1 MPYLNLPAA
10 VSAIAMQADA
20 DVAASS
26 TDGLSGTDW
35 IIAGGLLLGG
45 FVLGSIVSKVVA
57 AQLNK
62 EKTPAALSKSS
73 KAIGSLAFA
82 IFVIAG
88 LIAGLGIIDPPA
100 LDDLKSS
107 LISYIPRALSATIV
121 VIGASV
127 ASELLSTILE
137 RSLGQLPAPTRG
149 RILSTVKTVIM
160 GFAVL
165 IAASQLG
172 VDTTI
177 VQLAAAALFFGIALA
192 AALMVGL
199 GSRDVAAQ
207 LAAGRALRRT
217 LAPNDHIRLDGVA
230 GRVVEL
236 HATSV
241 EIATDGSDTVE
252 LLPNS
257 TLLDAQIG
265 LDRGEVAPGDQDEN
279 S

>member
-1 MPYLNLPAA
+1 MPYLNLPTP
-10 VSAIAMQADA
+10 VSALLMQADSA
-20 DVAASS
+20 LATSS
-26 TDGLSGTDW
+26 TDDLSGTDW
-35 IIAGGLLLGG
+35 IVAGGLLVGG
-45 FVLGSIVSKVVA
+45 FVVGSIVSKVVTT
-57 AQLNK
+57 QLAK
-62 EKTPAALSKSS
+62 ENRPAALSKSS
-73 KAIGSLAFA
+73 KAIGTLVFA

-127 ASELLSTILE
+127 ASELISTVLD
-137 RSLGQLPAPTRG
+137 RSLGQIPPTTRV
-149 RILSTVKTVIM
+149 RIQSTVKAVIM
-160 GFAVL
+160 GFAAL

-172 VDTTI
+172 VDTTVLQI
-177 VQLAAAALFFGIALA
+177 AAAALFFGIAFA

-217 LAPNDHIRLDGVA
+217 LAPNDHIRLDGA
-230 GRVVEL
+230 SGRIVEL

-241 EIATDGSDTVE
+241 EIATEGSDTVE

-265 LDRGEVAPGDQDEN
+265 LDRGEASVVN
-279 S
+279 SNDD